1 MQNLSLFTY
10 FFSKG
15 RRLAEKGLRT
25 FMPFRCMYAVIVIF
39 IGITAVGVTKEKSEK
54 VELDTIVKDFTLKD
68 ADGASHAL
76 YQLSEEKPATV
87 VLFLATQCPIATD
100 YADRIVALVKT
111 YNEEHQKKV
120 QFIGINSNKQETIE
134 EIAEYSKKYGF
145 QFPVL
150 KDPENKIADY
160 FGAKRTPEV
169 FLLDAKRVLRYAGA
183 IDNSPK
189 EPTKHYLKG
198 ALDLVI
204 AGKDIPKKS
213 KKTRA
218 VGCTIKRVRKKDVDR
233 TP

>member
-1 MQNLSLFTY
+1 MRNLNLFTY
-10 FFSKG
+10 FFTKVH
-15 RRLAEKGLRT
+15 LLIEKGLLIFT
-25 FMPFRCMYAVIVIF
+25 PSRCMYVAIVIC
-39 IGITAVGVTKEKSEK
+39 IGITAVGVPEEKSEK
-54 VELDTIVKDFTLKD
+54 VALDAIVKDFTLKD
-68 ADGASHAL
+68 ADGTSHAL
-76 YQLSEEKPATV
+76 YQLSEKKSVTV

-100 YADRIVALVKT
+100 YAERIVASVKT
-111 YNEEHQKKV
+111 YNEKYEKKV

-134 EIAEYSKKYGF
+134 EIAEYSKKHGF
-145 QFPVL
+145 EFPVL

-183 IDNSPK
+183 IDNSSK
-189 EPTKHYLKG
+189 EPTKHYLKD

>member
-1 MQNLSLFTY
+1 MRNLNLFTH
-10 FFSKG
+10 FFSKS
-15 RRLAEKGLRT
+15 RFFVEKSLLAFT
-25 FMPFRCMYAVIVIF
+25 SFRCMCVAIAIF
-39 IGITAVGVTKEKSEK
+39 IGITAVGVTKEKPEK
-54 VELDTIVKDFTLKD
+54 VELDTIIKDFTLKD
-68 ADGASHAL
+68 ADGTSHAL

-87 VLFLATQCPIATD
+87 VMFLATQCPIATD
-100 YADRIVALVKT
+100 YAERIVALVKT
-111 YNEEHQKKV
+111 YNEKHEKKV

-134 EIAEYSKKYGF
+134 EIAEYSKKHGF
-145 QFPVL
+145 EFPVL

-189 EPTKHYLKG
+189 EPTKHYLKD

-204 AGKDIPKKS
+204 AGKDIPEKS

>member
-1 MQNLSLFTY
+1 MKNLSLFAY
-10 FFSKG
+10 FMPKD
-15 RRLAEKGLRT
+15 RLLAEKGLRAFT
-25 FMPFRCMYAVIVIF
+25 PFRCLYAVVVIL

-68 ADGASHAL
+68 ADGTSHAL
-76 YQLSEEKPATV
+76 YQLSEEEPATV
-87 VLFLATQCPIATD
+87 VLFLATQCPIATN
-100 YADRIVALVKT
+100 YAERIVALVKT
-111 YNEEHQKKV
+111 YNEKSEKKV

-134 EIAEYSKKYGF
+134 EIAEYSKKHSF
-145 QFPVL
+145 EFPVL

-160 FGAKRTPEV
+160 FGARRTPEV
-169 FLLDAKRVLRYAGA
+169 FLLDAERVLRYAGA

-189 EPTKHYLKG
+189 EPTKHYLKD

>member
-10 FFSKG
+10 FMPKD
-15 RRLAEKGLRT
+15 RLFVAKCLRAFT
-25 FMPFRCMYAVIVIF
+25 PFRCMYAAIVIF
-39 IGITAVGVTKEKSEK
+39 IGITAVGVTKDKSEK
-54 VELDTIVKDFTLKD
+54 VALDTIVKDFTLKD

-100 YADRIVALVKT
+100 YTERIVDLVKT
-111 YNEEHQKKV
+111 YNEKSEKRV
-120 QFIGINSNKQETIE
+120 QFIGINSNKQDTIE
-134 EIAEYSKKYGF
+134 EIAKYSKKYGF
-145 QFPVL
+145 EFPVL

-160 FGAKRTPEV
+160 FGARRTPEV
-169 FLLDAKRVLRYAGA
+169 FLLDAERVLRYAGA

-189 EPTKHYLKG
+189 EPTKHYLKD

-204 AGKDIPKKS
+204 AGKDVPKKS

>member
-1 MQNLSLFTY
+1 MQNLNLFTC
-10 FFSKG
+10 FFPKVH
-15 RRLAEKGLRT
+15 LFAEKGLLAFT
-25 FMPFRCMYAVIVIF
+25 PFRCMYAAIVLF
-39 IGITAVGVTKEKSEK
+39 IGITATGVAEEKPEK
-54 VELDTIVKDFTLKD
+54 VALDTIVKDFTLKD

-76 YQLSEEKPATV
+76 YQLSEKKSATV

-100 YADRIVALVKT
+100 YAERIVALVKT
-111 YNEEHQKKV
+111 YNEKHEKKV

-134 EIAEYSKKYGF
+134 EIAEYSKKHGF
-145 QFPVL
+145 EFPVL
-150 KDPENKIADY
+150 KDPENKIANY

-213 KKTRA
+213 KKTRQW
-218 VGCTIKRVRKKDVDR
+218 GVRLSE
-233 TP
+233 

>member
-10 FFSKG
+10 FMPKD
-15 RRLAEKGLRT
+15 RLLAEKELRAFT
-25 FMPFRCMYAVIVIF
+25 PFRCLYAVIVIL

-87 VLFLATQCPIATD
+87 VLFLATQCRIVTD
-100 YADRIVALVKT
+100 YTERIVALVKT
-111 YNEEHQKKV
+111 YNEQHEKKV

-134 EIAEYSKKYGF
+134 EIAEYSKKHGF
-145 QFPVL
+145 EFPVL

-160 FGAKRTPEV
+160 FGARRTPEV
-169 FLLDAKRVLRYAGA
+169 FLLDAERVLRYAGA

-189 EPTKHYLKG
+189 EPTKHYLKD

-218 VGCTIKRVRKKDVDR
+218 VGCTIKRVRKKNVDR